1 MKNYLSR
8 TIRYISHSL
17 NISFINMICKNI
29 TIGNHFRYRKR
40 LELNCDSEGKIE
52 IGDNV
57 FFNND
62 CSVNSHNIIRIGDN
76 CIFGENVK
84 IYDHNHRFALKDKLI
99 RDQGYSSKKIL
110 IGEDCWIGSNVIILA
125 GSIIGKHCV
134 IGAGSIISSNV
145 PDYSIVRSNRNNT
158 IEPIR

>member
-17 NISFINMICKNI
+17 NILFINMICKNI

-57 FFNND
+57 FL
-62 CSVNSHNIIRIGDN
+62 IMI
-76 CIFGENVK
+76 
-84 IYDHNHRFALKDKLI
+84 ALLTA
-99 RDQGYSSKKIL
+99 
-110 IGEDCWIGSNVIILA
+110 IIL
-125 GSIIGKHCV
+125 
-134 IGAGSIISSNV
+134 
-145 PDYSIVRSNRNNT
+145 
-158 IEPIR
+158 